1 MWPLVPRV
9 LFCRHR
15 VFYKFCCRLI
25 NVCSIVYRLHQRFC
39 SSRHW
44 REIEFEL
51 LYENIFNLLRDCMVV
66 TNKPVA
72 FSVSVHT
79 DADSSAAESV
89 QLSRLLFIMSV
100 DEWDYL
106 KNR

>member
-1 MWPLVPRV
+1 
-9 LFCRHR
+9 
-15 VFYKFCCRLI
+15 
-25 NVCSIVYRLHQRFC
+25 
-39 SSRHW
+39 
-44 REIEFEL
+44 
-51 LYENIFNLLRDCMVV
+51 MVV